1 MERANIKL
9 GQKVRVVDTNL
20 FYPSNLGKEGIV
32 TETDEDRVYVDFED
46 GDDDY
51 GYASDLELLADPD
64 TILAKED
71 ITVKQ
76 AITNVE
82 AALAVL
88 KALVG

>member
-1 MERANIKL
+1 MERANVKI
-9 GQKVRVVDTNL
+9 GQKVRVVATNL

-51 GYASDLELLADPD
+51 GYATDLELLSDPA
-64 TILAKED
+64 TSLAKED

-76 AITNVE
+76 AIANVE